1 MNLKN
6 IETELAKAPL
16 DPEVGIKRIA
26 LVDGEQF
33 GYHVAEIQTH
43 VNAHVHRQGD
53 ETYHILK
60 GRGEIHVGPVT
71 LADNHPLT
79 VEWESPITVVTGDV
93 FNIPQGY
100 AHCLKNV
107 GPDPLVIIF
116 VCPPEH
122 LTTDRYIVPMPQDK

>member
-6 IETELAKAPL
+6 IETELEKAPL

-26 LVDGEQF
+26 LIDGEQF
-33 GYHVAEIQTH
+33 GYHVAEVQTQ
-43 VNAHVHRQGD
+43 VNAHVHRNGD
-53 ETYHILK
+53 ETYHVIK

-71 LADNHPLT
+71 FKDNQPIS
-79 VEWESPITVVTGDV
+79 VEWHKPTLVGPGDV

-100 AHCLKNV
+100 AHCLKNA
-107 GPDPLVIIF
+107 GLDPLVIIF

-122 LTTDRYIVPMPQDK
+122 LTTDRYLVEMPQAK